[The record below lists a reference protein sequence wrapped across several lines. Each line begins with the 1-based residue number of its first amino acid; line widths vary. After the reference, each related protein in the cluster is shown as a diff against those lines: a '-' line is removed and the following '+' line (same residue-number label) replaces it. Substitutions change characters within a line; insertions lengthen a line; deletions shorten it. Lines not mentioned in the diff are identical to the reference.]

1 MTDPHPAPADLFST
15 DPGTQPASEPVTPDS
30 ATEHA
35 PVLPPAYPDR
45 AAWGTATPLRAWQ
58 AAALDKYFAEQP
70 RDFLAVATP
79 GAGKTTFALTA
90 AAELLS
96 RRVVERVTVVAPT
109 EHLKTQW
116 AEAAARAGIPIDPT
130 YSGKKGPTSKDYV
143 GVAVTYAGVAA
154 NPLALRIRTE
164 RFKTLVILDEVHHA
178 GDALSWGES
187 VREAFEP
194 AHRRLALT
202 GTPFRSDVNP
212 IPFVRYAPGSDG
224 IPRSVADY
232 PYGYAHA
239 LADHVVRPVLFLA
252 YSGEMQWRTRAGD
265 EVAARLGEPLT
276 KDLTQQALRTA
287 LDPGGSWMP
296 SVLAAADKRLTEVR
310 RHVPDA
316 GGLVIASD
324 QESARAYA
332 GLMKTI
338 TGEKPVL
345 VLSDEKLASKRIAQF
360 SEGDQ
365 RWMVAV
371 RMVSEGVDVPRLA
384 VGVWA
389 TTTATPLYF
398 AQAVGRFVRARK
410 RGETASVFLPSVP
423 NLLGFASEMEVQR
436 DHVLGRRINDED
448 DIFAAEEQLLAQANA
463 EEGASDDEL
472 GTFEAMGSEAR
483 FDRVLYDGGEF
494 GHEGEVHVGSE
505 EEMDFLG
512 IPGLLEADQVRDLL
526 RLRQSERRKQ
536 QDKQRATSSTPADVQ
551 RDVEREMSTHEQLA
565 VLRRELNGLVAAWN
579 HRTGQPH
586 GVIHSALRKEC
597 GGPAAA
603 AATAAQLQQRIDT
616 IRGWAAQRRTS

>member
-1 MTDPHPAPADLFST
+1 MAPTNHAQNQPDIPAPLT
-15 DPGTQPASEPVTPDS
+15 D
-30 ATEHA
+30 
-35 PVLPPAYPDR
+35 LPPAYPDR
-45 AAWGTATPLRAWQ
+45 AAWGTATKLRAWQ
-58 AAALDKYFAEQP
+58 SAAIEQYFTTNP

-79 GAGKTTFALTA
+79 GAGKTTFALTV
-90 AAELLS
+90 AAELLA
-96 RRVVERVTVVAPT
+96 RRVVERITVVAPT

-116 AEAAARAGIPIDPT
+116 ADAAARAGIPIDPT

-143 GVAVTYAGVAA
+143 GVAVTYAGVAT
-154 NPLALRIRTE
+154 NPLAHRIRVE

-194 AHRRLALT
+194 ATRRLALT
-202 GTPFRSDVNP
+202 GTPFRSDINP
-212 IPFVRYAPGSDG
+212 IPFVTYAPDDDG
-224 IPRSVADY
+224 VPKSVADFT
-232 PYGYAHA
+232 YGYAHA

-252 YSGEMQWRTRAGD
+252 YSGEMEWRTRAGD

-276 KDLTQQALRTA
+276 KDLQAQALRTA
-287 LDPGGSWMP
+287 LAPDGSWMP
-296 SVLAAADKRLTEVR
+296 SVLAAADRRLSEVR

-324 QESARAYA
+324 QDSARAYA
-332 GLMKTI
+332 DLLKTI
-338 TGEKPVL
+338 SGDRPTV
-345 VLSDEKLASKRIAQF
+345 VLSDEKASSKRIAKF
-360 SEGDQ
+360 AESED

-384 VGVWA
+384 VGVYA
-389 TTTATPLYF
+389 TTVSTPLFF

-436 DHVLGRRINDED
+436 DHVLKRKVSDEG
-448 DIFAAEEQLLAQANA
+448 DIFAAEEDLLNQAQA
-463 EEGASDDEL
+463 
-472 GTFEAMGSEAR
+472 SEAASGEEALLPWQALGSQAT

-494 GHEGEVHVGSE
+494 GHSGEVQVGSE

-512 IPGLLEADQVRDLL
+512 IPGLLEPDQVRDLL
-526 RLRQSERRKQ
+526 HLRQSERAKQ
-536 QDKQRATSSTPADVQ
+536 QRRTSSTPD
-551 RDVEREMSTHEQLA
+551 DVERDVSTHAQLA

-586 GVIHSALRKEC
+586 GVTHAALRREC

-603 AATAAQLQQRIDT
+603 IATAEQLAARIDR
-616 IRGWAAQRRTS
+616 IREWAARKTS

>member
-1 MTDPHPAPADLFST
+1 VTDPSSAPPL
-15 DPGTQPASEPVTPDS
+15 Q
-30 ATEHA
+30 
-35 PVLPPAYPDR
+35 LPPAYPDR

-58 AAALDKYFAEQP
+58 TAALEKYFSSSP
-70 RDFLAVATP
+70 KDFLAVATP

-96 RRVVERVTVVAPT
+96 RRVVDRVTVVAPT

-143 GVAVTYAGVAA
+143 GVAVTYAGVAT
-154 NPLALRIRTE
+154 NPLAHRIRTE

-178 GDALSWGES
+178 GDARSWGEA
-187 VREAFEP
+187 VREAFDP
-194 AHRRLALT
+194 AQRRLALT
-202 GTPFRSDVNP
+202 GTPFRSDINP
-212 IPFVRYAPGSDG
+212 IPFVTYAPGSDG
-224 IPRSVADY
+224 VPRSVADY
-232 PYGYAHA
+232 TYGYAHA
-239 LADHVVRPVLFLA
+239 LADHVVRPVLFMA

-265 EVAARLGEPLT
+265 EIAARLGEPLT
-276 KDLTQQALRTA
+276 RDLTNQALRTA

-296 SVLAAADKRLTEVR
+296 AVLEAADKRLTEVR

-316 GGLVIASD
+316 GGLVIATD
-324 QESARAYA
+324 QDSARAYA
-332 GLMKTI
+332 ALLKTI
-338 TGEKPVL
+338 TGEKPTV
-345 VLSDEKLASKRIAQF
+345 VLSDEKLASKRIGAF
-360 SEGDQ
+360 TESDD

-384 VGVWA
+384 VGVYA
-389 TTTATPLYF
+389 TTTATPLFF

-423 NLLGFASEMEVQR
+423 HLLVHASEMEVER
-436 DHVLGRRINDED
+436 DHVLGRKVTDED
-448 DIFAAEEQLLAQANA
+448 DLFAAEDDLLAAANA
-463 EEGASDDEL
+463 SEAASAEEL
-472 GTFEAMGSEAR
+472 GTFEAVGSEAR

-526 RLRQSERRKQ
+526 RLRQSERAKTQ
-536 QDKQRATSSTPADVQ
+536 KSQRRTSSTPEDVV
-551 RDVEREMSTHEQLA
+551 RDVSTHEHLA
-565 VLRRELNGLVAAWN
+565 TLRRELNGLVAAWN

-586 GVIHSALRKEC
+586 GVTHAALRKEC

-603 AATAAQLQQRIDT
+603 VATAEQLQGRIDR
-616 IRGWAAQRRTS
+616 IRDWAAQRRSS

>member
-1 MTDPHPAPADLFST
+1 M
-15 DPGTQPASEPVTPDS
+15 PD
-30 ATEHA
+30 
-35 PVLPPAYPDR
+35 LPPAYPAR
-45 AAWGTATPLRAWQ
+45 AAWGTATKLRAWQ
-58 AAALDKYFAEQP
+58 QAAIEQYFTTSP

-79 GAGKTTFALTA
+79 GAGKTTFALTV

-116 AEAAARAGIPIDPT
+116 AEAAARVGIPIDPA
-130 YSGKKGPTSKDYV
+130 YSGKKGPTSKDFV
-143 GVAVTYAGVAA
+143 GVAVTYAGVAT
-154 NPLALRIRTE
+154 NPLAHRIRTE

-178 GDALSWGES
+178 GDALSWGEAI
-187 VREAFEP
+187 REAFDP
-194 AHRRLALT
+194 AARRLSLT
-202 GTPFRSDVNP
+202 GTPFRSDINP
-212 IPFVRYAPGSDG
+212 IPFVTYAPDTDG
-224 IPRSVADY
+224 VAKSVADY
-232 PYGYAHA
+232 TYGYAHA
-239 LADHVVRPVLFLA
+239 LADHVVRPVLFMA

-276 KDLTQQALRTA
+276 KDLTAQALRTA
-287 LDPGGSWMP
+287 LDPEGSWMP
-296 SVLAAADKRLTEVR
+296 SVLQAADKRLSEVR

-324 QESARAYA
+324 QDAARAYA
-332 GLMKTI
+332 ALLKEI
-338 TGEKPVL
+338 TGTRPVV
-345 VLSDEKLASKRIAQF
+345 VLSDEKASSKRIAAF
-360 SEGDQ
+360 SEGED

-384 VGVWA
+384 VGVYA
-389 TTTATPLYF
+389 TTVSTPLFF

-436 DHVLGRRINDED
+436 DHALQRKVSDEG
-448 DIFAAEEQLLAQANA
+448 DIFAAEEDLLNQAQASEAASA
-463 EEGASDDEL
+463 EEL
-472 GTFEAMGSEAR
+472 GTFEAMGSQAT

-494 GHEGEVHVGSE
+494 GHSGEVHVGSE

-512 IPGLLEADQVRDLL
+512 IPGLLEPDQVRDLL
-526 RLRQSERRKQ
+526 HQRQSDRAKR
-536 QDKQRATSSTPADVQ
+536 QRATSSTPADVE
-551 RDVEREMSTHEQLA
+551 RDVSTHEHLA
-565 VLRRELNGLVAAWN
+565 VLRRELNGLVAAWH

-586 GVIHSALRKEC
+586 GVTHAALRREC

-603 AATAAQLQQRIDT
+603 VATADQLTRRIDT
-616 IRGWAAQRRTS
+616 IRVWAARKSS

>member
-1 MTDPHPAPADLFST
+1 VRDVTDPSPAPPL
-15 DPGTQPASEPVTPDS
+15 Q
-30 ATEHA
+30 
-35 PVLPPAYPDR
+35 LPPAYPDR

-58 AAALDKYFAEQP
+58 TAALERYFAESP
-70 RDFLAVATP
+70 KDFLAVATP

-90 AAELLS
+90 AAELLG
-96 RRVVERVTVVAPT
+96 RRVVDRVTVVAPT

-116 AEAAARAGIPIDPT
+116 AEAAARAGIPIDPS
-130 YSGKKGPTSKDYV
+130 YSGRRGKTSQDYV
-143 GVAVTYAGVAA
+143 GVAVTYAGVAS
-154 NPLALRIRTE
+154 NPLAHRIRTE

-178 GDALSWGES
+178 GDARSWGEA
-187 VREAFEP
+187 VREAFDP
-194 AHRRLALT
+194 AQRRLALT

-212 IPFVRYAPGSDG
+212 IPFVTYAPGPDG
-224 IPRSVADY
+224 VPRSVADY
-232 PYGYAHA
+232 TYGYAHA
-239 LADHVVRPVLFLA
+239 LADHVVRPVLFMA

-276 KDLTQQALRTA
+276 KDLTAQALRTA
-287 LDPGGSWMP
+287 LDPAGSWMP
-296 SVLAAADKRLTEVR
+296 SVLAAADRRLTEVR

-324 QESARAYA
+324 QDSARAYA
-332 GLMKTI
+332 GLLKEI
-338 TGEKPVL
+338 TGDKPTV
-345 VLSDEKLASKRIAQF
+345 VLSDEKAASKRIAAF
-360 SEGDQ
+360 TDSDD

-384 VGVWA
+384 VGVYA
-389 TTTATPLYF
+389 TTTATPLFF
-398 AQAVGRFVRARK
+398 AQAVGRFVRARR

-423 NLLGFASEMEVQR
+423 GLLGYASEMEVER
-436 DHVLGRRINDED
+436 DHVLGRRITDED
-448 DIFAAEEQLLAQANA
+448 DIFAAEDDLLARANA
-463 EEGASDDEL
+463 AEGASGEEL
-472 GTFEAMGSEAR
+472 GSFEAMGSEAR

-526 RLRQSERRKQ
+526 RARQSERASR
-536 QDKQRATSSTPADVQ
+536 QRRTSSTPEDVV
-551 RDVEREMSTHEQLA
+551 RDVSTHEHLA
-565 VLRRELNGLVAAWN
+565 TLRRELNGLVAAWN

-586 GVIHSALRKEC
+586 GVTHAALRKEC

-603 AATAAQLQQRIDT
+603 VATADQLRSRIDR
-616 IRGWAAQRRTS
+616 IRDWAAQRRTS